1 MAFVKGSMTFKRFFI
16 QGNAPKIVDD
26 GMLEAL
32 AAHAITKDPVRTG
45 DHTESGW
52 TTGEHL
58 LDARFSMLKNA
69 IADGLHFAIRVD
81 TNKPPADLVRSYQR
95 INEETILEASGREF
109 LNKADRREAREQ
121 ALAQADKEA
130 RAGAFRRSR
139 QTPAFWDFKR
149 NEVVLGGTSPTLA
162 DQFMLLFRETF
173 DRPLTSA
180 TSGEMAARWSSIAGA
195 THEYDHARPSY
206 FIKPPS
212 DVDTSES
219 EFSGFDEQSK
229 DFLGTEWLMW
239 LWYTSHVESP
249 EVVTGL
255 GQSVPIF
262 FSKALQLECAFKLTG
277 TTTISA
283 EGPTQLPEST
293 VALAGGKRPV
303 RVGLQIDLHGDP
315 VGLTLRGDKMHF
327 TGVTLP
333 PPAEA
338 QDPRTLFEERIDHLR
353 NLIETTG
360 ELYHAFLKKR
370 LSSKWPQT
378 LQAIRTWVAGH
389 QRLEP
394 QPMATL
400 EAAS

>member
-1 MAFVKGSMTFKRFFI
+1 MAFAHGSIAFKRFYI
-16 QGNAPKIVDD
+16 QGNAPKAVDD
-26 GMLEAL
+26 ELLDAL
-32 AAHAITKDPVRTG
+32 AGRAFTANPLRSG

-52 TTGEHL
+52 TTGQHL
-58 LDARFSMLKNA
+58 LDTRFNRAKNA
-69 IADGLHFAIRVD
+69 VADGLHFAIRVD
-81 TNKPPADLVRSYQR
+81 TTKPPADLVRSYQQ
-95 INEETILEASGREF
+95 INEETMLEASGREF
-109 LNKADRREAREQ
+109 LNKTERREARAQ

-139 QTPAFWDFKR
+139 QTPAFWDLKR

-173 DRPLTSA
+173 DRPLTPA
-180 TSGEMAARWSSIAGA
+180 TSGEMAARWSGLSGT

-206 FIKPPS
+206 FIKPPAES
-212 DVDTSES
+212 DSAENDPSR
-219 EFSGFDEQSK
+219 FDVQSR
-229 DFLGTEWLMW
+229 DYLGTEWLMW

-249 EVVTGL
+249 EVLTGL

-262 FSKALQLECAFKLTG
+262 FSRALQLECAFKLTG

-283 EGPTQLPEST
+283 EGPTQLPEAT

-327 TGVTLP
+327 TSVTLP

-338 QDPRTLFEERIDHLR
+338 QDPRVLFEERIDHLR
-353 NLIETTG
+353 DLIETTND
-360 ELYHAFLKKR
+360 LYHAFLKKR

-389 QRLEP
+389 RRIEP
-394 QPMATL
+394 QPLPAL
-400 EAAS
+400 EVAS